1 MILRNADITSQGHAP
16 RPDPRAAREAEHVRL
31 AIGGDG
37 AALEWLVRRFRP
49 FAVEV
54 ALRLVGNHADAEDVC
69 QDALATVVRRIGECR
84 QPECFVAWLVRIV
97 RNRGIS
103 LLRRRG
109 VRATVPLEAVGEV
122 AGGDGPERDLE
133 RAELRGR
140 LAEAL
145 GGLTRLQREVVVL
158 YDLEGWRHAEIA
170 ARLGITEGSARVH
183 LYNARRA
190 LRVRLSGE
198 GRLDRAA

>member
-1 MILRNADITSQGHAP
+1 MIPLNADNGSPEQ
-16 RPDPRAAREAEHVRL
+16 DPRAAPEAEHVRL

-84 QPECFVAWLVRIV
+84 QPERFVAWLVRIV

-109 VRATVPLEAVGEV
+109 VRAALPLEAAGEV
-122 AGGDGPERDLE
+122 AGGAGPERDLE

-140 LAEAL
+140 LAEAM

-170 ARLGITEGSARVH
+170 ERLGISEGSARVH

-190 LRVRLSGE
+190 LRARLADDGP
-198 GRLDRAA
+198 LDRAA